1 MSLTHRSR
9 YGACPWHAEPVSE
22 TAEGVLPHR
31 DLPVP
36 TAGISRR
43 RRVGGLALA
52 AVLLLLLTGVLLAG
66 SSDLTLGSILLLY
79 LTAVVAAAAVGGM
92 LPGVLTAVV
101 SVLVANWFFTPPFHT
116 LLVANGDAVVE
127 LVVFAAVALMVSL
140 TVEVAARDRAQA
152 VRNRIEAD
160 LLSQVAAR
168 PAGELSLTE
177 VLEQVCATFGM
188 TSAALVRRGPGGEEV
203 VVASVGP
210 LDDDDSA
217 LRVPASATLELVAG
231 GPRLFAE
238 DRGVVER
245 LAAAAARAW
254 ETQHLVAEAGHL
266 AEVDRVRSALLAAV
280 GHDLRTP
287 LAGLKAAVSSLRQDD
302 VEWSLEEQAELL
314 STIEE
319 SSDRLNDLIAN
330 ILDMTRIQ
338 VGAVVVHAEPV
349 AVDEVAALALL
360 DVAATHVRLE
370 IPDSLPL
377 VLTDAGLLE
386 RVVANLVD
394 NAVKHSPPGR
404 PAAIRAR
411 AVAGGVEL
419 SVVDHGPGVSATL
432 WPAMVAPFQR
442 LGDRDAVAGMGLGL
456 AIVQGFC
463 SAMDLE
469 VVPSPT
475 AGGGLTATV
484 RLPVA
489 RP

>member
-1 MSLTHRSR
+1 M
-9 YGACPWHAEPVSE
+9 SE
-22 TAEGVLPHR
+22 TAGASQPQR
-31 DLPVP
+31 GLPVP
-36 TAGISRR
+36 SAGISRR
-43 RRVGGLALA
+43 RRLGGLTLA
-52 AVLLLLLTGVLLAG
+52 AVLLIVLTGVLLQG
-66 SSDLTLGSILLLY
+66 RGDLALGSLLLLY
-79 LTAVVAAAAVGGM
+79 LTVVVATAAVGG
-92 LPGVLTAVV
+92 LLSGVATAVA
-101 SVLVANWFFTPPFHT
+101 SVLIVNWFFTPPYRT
-116 LLVANGDAVVE
+116 LLVESEDAVVE
-127 LVVFAAVALMVSL
+127 LAVFAAVALIVSL

-152 VRNRIEAD
+152 VRSRIEAD

-168 PAGELSLTE
+168 PAEELSLTE
-177 VLEQVCATFGM
+177 ILEQVRATFGM
-188 TSAALVRRGPGGEEV
+188 TSAALVRRGPDGEQV
-203 VVASVGP
+203 VVAGVGP
-210 LDDDDSA
+210 VRGEESA
-217 LRVPASATLELVAG
+217 LRVPAGASLELVAG
-231 GPRLFAE
+231 GPTLFAE

-302 VEWSLEEQAELL
+302 VEWSAEEQAELL
-314 STIEE
+314 ETIEE
-319 SSDRLNDLIAN
+319 SSDRLADLIGN

-338 VGAVVVHAEPV
+338 VGAVTVHAEPV
-349 AVDEVAALALL
+349 AVDEVAALALI
-360 DVAATHVRLE
+360 DVAAAEVRLE

-394 NAVKHSPPGR
+394 NAVKHSPPGH

-411 AVAGGVEL
+411 AVAGWVEL
-419 SVVDHGPGVSATL
+419 SVVDHGPGVSSAL

-442 LGDRDAVAGMGLGL
+442 LGDRDAATGLGLGL

-475 AGGGLTATV
+475 AGGGLTVTV

-489 RP
+489 RS